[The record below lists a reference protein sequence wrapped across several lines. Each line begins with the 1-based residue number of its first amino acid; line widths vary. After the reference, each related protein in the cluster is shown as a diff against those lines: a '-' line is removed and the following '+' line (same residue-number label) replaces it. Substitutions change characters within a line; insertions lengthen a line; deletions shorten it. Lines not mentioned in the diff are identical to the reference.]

1 MGHRDPSGTDADA
14 VLAGIYEAA
23 LQPGQW
29 PAVLQHVGAQISASS
44 AFLFSSHSATEPE
57 AFVQTYNHAP
67 EMAKDFGEYWHTQ
80 DEWANAARRAGI
92 MRSGTWVVGTEL
104 VPVGRLRKTAFF
116 NDFCK
121 PNGIEGLVGGVLFDG
136 TEPDGMPFTN
146 VCWYRPAGAEPFE
159 TADKERLKAL
169 VPHLQRALRI
179 QRKIRALAGDRADNE
194 LGALRVASLVLD
206 RSGYIHQQNQVAARL
221 LESLPPG
228 CVRHGRLRAIGEKC
242 SPSVPDALA
251 ACSPA
256 NPVRLVAVLAADRPQ
271 LLGATLMQLPP
282 EGVAPLGN
290 RDDERFVLLVDLPRT
305 NGYGAAAAV
314 AGLFGLSPAE
324 VRVLGGL
331 LEGETPTEIAAAAG
345 TTMNTVRTQIGNLL
359 LKTNTNR
366 QTELLLLMRGMRF

>member
-1 MGHRDPSGTDADA
+1 M
-14 VLAGIYEAA
+14 LASIYEAA

-29 PAVLQHVGAQISASS
+29 PVVLQHVGAQISASS

-57 AFVQTYNHAP
+57 AFVYVHNHAP
-67 EMAKDFGEYWHTQ
+67 EMVKDFGEYWHTQ
-80 DEWANAARRAGI
+80 DEWANAARRTGS

-104 VPVGRLRKTAFF
+104 VPLDQLRKTAFF

-121 PNGIEGLVGGVLFDG
+121 PHGIEGLLGGVLFDG

-146 VCWYRPAGAEPFE
+146 VCWYRPPGAEPFD
-159 TADKERLKAL
+159 TLDKAHLKAV
-169 VPHLQRALRI
+169 VPHLQRSLRI
-179 QRKIRALAGDRADNE
+179 QRKVRALADDRVDKA
-194 LGALRVASLVLD
+194 LGALRVACLVLD
-206 RSGYIHQQNQVAARL
+206 RKGCVHQHNQIAARL

-228 CVRHGRLRAIGEKC
+228 CVRHGQLRAIGEKC
-242 SPSVPDALA
+242 SPSLSEALT
-251 ACSPA
+251 ACSLA

-271 LLGATLMQLPP
+271 LIAATLMQLPS
-282 EGVAPLGN
+282 EGVSLLGKHE
-290 RDDERFVLLVDLPRT
+290 DERFVLLVELPRT

-331 LEGETPTEIAAAAG
+331 LEGVTPAQIAAAAG

-359 LKTNTNR
+359 LKTNTKR